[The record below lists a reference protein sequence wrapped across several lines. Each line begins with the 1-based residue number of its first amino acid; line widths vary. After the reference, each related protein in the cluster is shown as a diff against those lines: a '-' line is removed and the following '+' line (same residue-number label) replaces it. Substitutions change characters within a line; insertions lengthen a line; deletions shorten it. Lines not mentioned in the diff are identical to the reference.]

1 MTDLHTLWRRI
12 AIAGAICL
20 AAVQVAAQT
29 GDYIVAVVNQ
39 ELVTASELQQRLAR
53 VREEAARNRTP
64 LPPPGALRKQVLDA
78 LIDERVLVTTAR
90 DSGLRVDEPEIDRAV
105 ANVAQQ
111 NQLTMA
117 QLRERLRQDGINYN
131 KFRDNIRDQLLVERV
146 REREVTNRIKI
157 SEADIDELVEKRLKA
172 AGGGTELDIAQI
184 LVSVP
189 EDATP
194 AVVAERR
201 ARAEAAQ
208 RRVLAGEDFATV
220 AREVSEDSNRAQ
232 GGDIGMRP
240 ADRLPDSFV
249 RVAERLKPGEI
260 APELVQSGSGFHVLK
275 LVDRNESGALTVDQ
289 SRVRHIL
296 LRPSAELTPEAAA
309 RRLLEFKREILAGT
323 KTFEQLARANSEDA
337 SAQRG
342 GDLGWTSPGSFVPEF
357 EQAVDALPV
366 GGISDPVTTRFGLHL
381 VQVVDRRKVTLD
393 VRQLREQARNIL
405 REQKFEQA
413 FAEWLRD
420 LRSRS
425 YIELRDPPQS

>member
-1 MTDLHTLWRRI
+1 MTDLLTLCRRV

-111 NQLTMA
+111 NPLTMA

-157 SEADIDELVEKRLKA
+157 SEADIDELVAKRLKA

-260 APELVQSGSGFHVLK
+260 APELVKSGSGFHVLK
-275 LVDRNESGALTVDQ
+275 LVDRKESGALTVDQ